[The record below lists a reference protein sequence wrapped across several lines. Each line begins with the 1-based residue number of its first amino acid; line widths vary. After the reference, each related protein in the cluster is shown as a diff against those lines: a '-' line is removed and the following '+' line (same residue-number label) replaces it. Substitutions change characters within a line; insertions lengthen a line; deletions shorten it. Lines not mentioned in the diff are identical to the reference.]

1 MRRYFEGK
9 DPDYITIINGKYIGT
24 QGVKIEKGDAEVPD
38 PAIRVRI
45 LYKSDLTL
53 HLFMVLVMNRNGESS
68 LMFSIT
74 IKMYRICMCPINTRS
89 RNLQTILKIKLRTI
103 RLRLKSR
110 ELSLLY
116 GKNMLS
122 IFIISS
128 LILRIAGIMYI

>member
-1 MRRYFEGK
+1 MAK
-9 DPDYITIINGKYIGT
+9 HMGT
-24 QGVKIEKGDAEVPD
+24 QGSKLRKGDVEVPD

-116 GKNMLS
+116 GKNM
-122 IFIISS
+122 
-128 LILRIAGIMYI
+128 